1 MRPDSLYVPMLCR
14 QLRQHGLQTTGC
26 QRRAGEPMRQTDD
39 PQSGLGRL
47 LQREGELKSRA
58 SQLEDAWLERQ
69 EAMEEL
75 KMVAHD

>member
-1 MRPDSLYVPMLCR
+1 MSAVEAEQAD
-14 QLRQHGLQTTGC
+14 LQT
-26 QRRAGEPMRQTDD
+26 RLSDTD
-39 PQSGLGRL
+39 LYLEGRKQDLANL